1 MTVNG
6 PVADVSL
13 ASTLMVNG
21 VPGTALA
28 LSATVCGS
36 CSIGPVGATPMTVT
50 GSVSAPP
57 ADDLMVMLAGGCARS
72 LTTSCW
78 LIPDLDRRPKPWATR
93 SGTSTSSLDD
103 AWMVNRW
110 LSQS

>member
-1 MTVNG
+1 MVNG
-6 PVADVSL
+6 PLAAVSL
-13 ASTLMVNG
+13 ASTLRVNG

-36 CSIGPVGATPMTVT
+36 SSIGPVGAVPMTVT

-57 ADDLMVMLAGGCARS
+57 ADDLTVMLAGGCGRS
-72 LTTSCW
+72 LTTNCW
-78 LIPDLDRRPKPWATR
+78 LIPDLVRRPNPWATR
-93 SGTSTSSLDD
+93 SGTTTSSLDD

-110 LSQS
+110 LLQS